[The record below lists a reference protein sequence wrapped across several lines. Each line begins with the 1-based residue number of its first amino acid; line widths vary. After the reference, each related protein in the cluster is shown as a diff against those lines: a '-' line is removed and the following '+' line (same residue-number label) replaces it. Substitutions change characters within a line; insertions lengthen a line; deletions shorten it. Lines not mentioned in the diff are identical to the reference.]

1 MKIWTG
7 HISEH
12 SMNLVMIG
20 HFKTEHDAKR
30 VESIINEIIKQY
42 DQESVDQA
50 KSDSLPKNRF
60 SKKMIDIFEQYNI
73 STLLHSELEQFVY
86 DMDFRVEDSK
96 IILTTDEIEISS
108 FLKLLIETGAHI
120 EVYSAHDFPERTK

>member
-1 MKIWTG
+1 MKIWNG
-7 HISEH
+7 YISEH

-30 VESIINEIIKQY
+30 VESIINKIIAQY
-42 DQESVDQA
+42 EEESEHKPQ
-50 KSDSLPKNRF
+50 SNGFQKNRF
-60 SKKMIDIFEQYNI
+60 SEKMIDILEQHKI
-73 STLLHSELEQFVY
+73 STLYPSELEQFAY

-108 FLKLLIETGAHI
+108 FLKLLIETGARI
-120 EVYSAHDFPERTK
+120 EVYSAHNFPEKTE